1 MGGTFKEMI
10 FSDRDSDY
18 PSRRKL
24 IKISEQENIYDV
36 SRAEGTVRN
45 EGTPF
50 NAKTLND
57 FQDNISSMFPVTVTN
72 GGTGATTAQQARTN
86 LGIPITY
93 GTLNSSNFGIYSG
106 ADTSSSIPLSSGTVD
121 VRYYK
126 IANLVHCSIR
136 LSSLIARTVPIEG
149 ALAIGGLPY
158 YNSSTLSSASV
169 GRFSISNIQNINA
182 RAYLPANS
190 RYIYVVRG
198 DGDTALPVRWWKNA
212 SDSRT
217 LNAFL
222 SVTYSLV

>member
-1 MGGTFKEMI
+1 MGGTFKEI
-10 FSDRDSDY
+10 VFSDRDSDY

-93 GTLNSSNFGIYSG
+93 GTFNSSNFGIYADSNKVPLKSG
-106 ADTSSSIPLSSGTVD
+106 SISGKWYRISNFVHCDIVVLSA
-121 VRYYK
+121 
-126 IANLVHCSIR
+126 IANTVPNQTSNLKLGPLPYNNPDIPVSVTVGGFTI
-136 LSSLIARTVPIEG
+136 SSLTGINIKSKINANSN
-149 ALAIGGLPY
+149 AISTFSGDGYTY
-158 YNSSTLSSASV
+158 YNISNWASNSYKRTLSA
-169 GRFSISNIQNINA
+169 
-182 RAYLPANS
+182 
-190 RYIYVVRG
+190 
-198 DGDTALPVRWWKNA
+198 T
-212 SDSRT
+212 
-217 LNAFL
+217 L
-222 SVTYSLV
+222 SVSYIIN